1 MDRGA
6 WWSIDQG
13 VKKESIMT
21 KQTFLT
27 ETLKKPEVHE
37 KVISLN
43 KAKTLEKKA

>member
-1 MDRGA
+1 MDREA
-6 WWSIDQG
+6 WWSADQG

-27 ETLKKPEVHE
+27 ETLKKPEIHE

-43 KAKTLEKKA
+43 SQDTRKKA